1 MGLDS
6 RLAQVIALTIILGT
20 IMGFL
25 WLTGAW
31 SQDRLR
37 NQPIVSDQ
45 VVEKTDE
52 LRIVGKDEAQRISD
66 ETILRIQKLENEV
79 SELRREFE
87 KLKAQVE
94 GG

>member
-1 MGLDS
+1 MGLDTK
-6 RLAQVIALTIILGT
+6 LAQIVVLTIIVGAIL
-20 IMGFL
+20 GFL

-37 NQPIVSDQ
+37 DQPIVSDR
-45 VVEKTDE
+45 VVEKTDD

-66 ETILRIQKLENEV
+66 ETILRIQRLENEV
-79 SELRREFE
+79 SDLRREFE

>member
-1 MGLDS
+1 MGLGT
-6 RLAQVIALTIILGT
+6 RPAQIVALTVIMGAIL
-20 IMGFL
+20 GFL

-37 NQPIVSDQ
+37 NQPIVSDR

-66 ETILRIQKLENEV
+66 ETILRIQRLENEV
-79 SELRREFE
+79 SGLKREFE